1 MYSDCVWNFSLKD
14 PVIYLS
20 FDDGPHPVAT
30 PFVLDLLKQFNA
42 KATFFCIG
50 KNVALYPAVYKR
62 ILTEGHRTG
71 NHTFNH
77 INGWKHTDEEYI
89 KDVAEARKYIDSKLF
104 RPPYG
109 KITKFQVKLLMG
121 LQNTKQDVLF
131 KVIMWDVLSADFD
144 ESISAEKCTSN
155 VIKNAGPGSIIV
167 FHDSEKAFPRMQSAL
182 RETLKFFTNKGYSF
196 QSIS

>member
-1 MYSDCVWNFSLKD
+1 MYSHCVWNFSIKD

-182 RETLKFFTNKGYSF
+182 LETLKFFTNKGYSF